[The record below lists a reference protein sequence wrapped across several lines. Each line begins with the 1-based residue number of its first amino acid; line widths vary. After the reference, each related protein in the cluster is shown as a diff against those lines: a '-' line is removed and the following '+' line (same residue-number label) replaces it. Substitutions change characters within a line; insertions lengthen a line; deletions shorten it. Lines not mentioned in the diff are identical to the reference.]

1 MLSKIFWR
9 LVEPDLLLLG
19 LVLIGLVLATTRR
32 WARSGIRIAATGA
45 LLLLAVAF
53 LPVDEWLITPL
64 ENRFPAPRTL
74 PEHVDGIVVLGGALD
89 PERSAAHGIPSL
101 NAEAERM
108 TSFVKL
114 AGAYPTAKLV
124 FTGGSASIFGDH
136 LPEAEAAKTLFSDL
150 GLDPSHIIF
159 ERDSRNTYENAIL
172 SKPLAAPKPGETWI
186 LVTSAF
192 HMPRAVGI
200 FRQAGWP
207 VVAWPVAYKTGHGYD
222 PSLAGH
228 LKNVDLALHEWSGLI
243 AYRLLGRTD
252 ALFPGP

>member
-9 LVEPDLLLLG
+9 LVEPDLLLLW
-19 LVLIGLVLATTRR
+19 LVSIGLVLATTRR

-53 LPVDEWLITPL
+53 LPVGEWLIAPL
-64 ENRFPAPRTL
+64 ENRFPEPRAL
-74 PEHVDGIVVLGGALD
+74 PGHVDGIVVLGGALD
-89 PERSAAHGIPSL
+89 PERSAVHGIPSL

-108 TSFVKL
+108 TTFVKL
-114 AGAYPTAKLV
+114 ARAYPTAKLV
-124 FTGGSASIFGDH
+124 FTGGSASIFSDR
-136 LPEAEAAKTLFSDL
+136 PREADAAKTLFADL
-150 GLDPSHIIF
+150 GLDTSQIIF
-159 ERDSRNTYENAIL
+159 ERDSRNTYENAIS
-172 SKPLAAPKPGETWI
+172 SKTLAAPTSGETWI

-207 VVAWPVAYKTGHGYD
+207 VVAWPVAFKTGHGYD

-228 LKNVDLALHEWSGLI
+228 LKNLDLALHEWTGLI
-243 AYRLLGRTD
+243 AYRLLRRTD
-252 ALFPGP
+252 TLFPGP